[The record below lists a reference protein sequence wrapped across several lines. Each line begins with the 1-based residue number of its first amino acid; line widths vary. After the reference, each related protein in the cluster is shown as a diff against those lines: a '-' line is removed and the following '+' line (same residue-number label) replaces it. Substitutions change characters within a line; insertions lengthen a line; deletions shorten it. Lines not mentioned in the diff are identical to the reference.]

1 MRVIGGEFSGIKLGV
16 SQGVRPTTDR
26 VRESVFS
33 SLDARGYLVGAT
45 VVDLFAGSGALGIEA
60 VSRGADQAIFVEN
73 NRKAIRIIM
82 SNINKVAGDEFSD
95 HFRVVESSVEL
106 WLAEI
111 VRSPGIFNKDDAGW
125 LVFCDPPYIYD
136 DWDVLLE
143 TIAINCPANL
153 VVLESDRP
161 ISPTKSWSVVKVTDY
176 GTTVVEILERAP
188 QVRL

>member
-82 SNINKVAGDEFSD
+82 SNIN
-95 HFRVVESSVEL
+95 L
-106 WLAEI
+106 
-111 VRSPGIFNKDDAGW
+111 
-125 LVFCDPPYIYD
+125 
-136 DWDVLLE
+136 
-143 TIAINCPANL
+143 
-153 VVLESDRP
+153 
-161 ISPTKSWSVVKVTDY
+161 
-176 GTTVVEILERAP
+176 
-188 QVRL
+188 